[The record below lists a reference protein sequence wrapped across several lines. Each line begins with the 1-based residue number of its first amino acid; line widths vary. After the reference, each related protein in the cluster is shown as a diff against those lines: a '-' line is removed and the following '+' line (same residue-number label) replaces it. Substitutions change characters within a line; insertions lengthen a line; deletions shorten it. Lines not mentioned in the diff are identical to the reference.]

1 MELACVYALSFSP
14 TGSTRRAVGRIARQ
28 LAGVLDLPWREIPWT
43 LPAQRAEA
51 RVFGPSDLV
60 VVGGP
65 TYAGKLPNKI
75 LPDYQSKLRG
85 SGTPAVAVVT
95 FGNRSFD
102 NALAELCA
110 VLEADGFQ
118 LAGAG
123 AFGAVHAFT
132 DALAPG
138 RPGPADEA
146 QMDDFARRLAE
157 KLRADEP
164 LQPLAVPGD
173 PAAPYYT
180 PRRED
185 GPPAKFLKAKPRT
198 DPARCGGCGLC
209 AQNCPM
215 GSIDRARPDQVT
227 GVCIKCQSCVRGCPR
242 QAKYFDDPE
251 FLSHIKM
258 LEQNFQRPAENQL
271 FFPGEGGTGR

>member
-1 MELACVYALSFSP
+1 MVPTQVWSVYWSATGNTRQTAEVIGGALAQALGCP
-14 TGSTRRAVGRIARQ
+14 WKA
-28 LAGVLDLPWREIPWT
+28 LDFT
-43 LPAQRAEA
+43 LPAA
-51 RVFGPSDLV
+51 RTGPLAFQPGDV
-60 VVGGP
+60 VVFAMP

-180 PRRED
+180 PRRAD
-185 GPPAKFLKAKPRT
+185 GQPAKFLKAKPRT

-251 FLSHIKM
+251 FLSHITM

>member
-1 MELACVYALSFSP
+1 MVPTQVWSVYWSATGNTRQTAEVIGGALAQALGCP
-14 TGSTRRAVGRIARQ
+14 WKT
-28 LAGVLDLPWREIPWT
+28 LDFT
-43 LPAQRAEA
+43 LPAA
-51 RVFGPSDLV
+51 RTGPLSFQPGDV
-60 VVGGP
+60 VVFAMP

-185 GPPAKFLKAKPRT
+185 GQPAKFLKAKPRT

-242 QAKYFDDPE
+242 QAKFFDDPE
-251 FLSHIKM
+251 FLSHITM

>member
-1 MELACVYALSFSP
+1 MELACLYALSFSP
-14 TGSTRRAVGRIARQ
+14 TGSTRRVVNRIAQ
-28 LAGVLDLPWREIPWT
+28 SLAGALGLPWWEIDWT
-43 LPAQRAEA
+43 LPAQRVEV
-51 RVFGPSDLV
+51 RTFGPADLV

-132 DALAPG
+132 NALAPG

-146 QMDDFARRLAE
+146 QMDDFAQQLAE
-157 KLRADEP
+157 KLRAEAP
-164 LQPLAVPGD
+164 LGPLTVPGD

-180 PRRED
+180 PKRAD
-185 GPPAKFLKAKPRT
+185 GQPAKFLKAKPRT
-198 DPARCGGCGLC
+198 DPARCDGCGLC
-209 AQNCPM
+209 ARNCPM
-215 GSIDRARPDQVT
+215 GSIDLAHPDQVT

-242 QAKYFDDPE
+242 QAKFFDDPD
-251 FLSHIKM
+251 FLSHVEM
-258 LEQNFQRPAENQL
+258 LEQNFQRPAENQW
-271 FFPGEGGTGR
+271 FFPGEG

>member
-1 MELACVYALSFSP
+1 MVPTQVWSVYWSATGNTRQTAEVIGGALAQALGCP
-14 TGSTRRAVGRIARQ
+14 WKA
-28 LAGVLDLPWREIPWT
+28 LDFT
-43 LPAQRAEA
+43 LPAA
-51 RVFGPSDLV
+51 RTGPLSFQPGDV
-60 VVGGP
+60 VVFAMP

-185 GPPAKFLKAKPRT
+185 GQPAKFLKAKPRT

-242 QAKYFDDPE
+242 QAKFFDDPE
-251 FLSHIKM
+251 FLSHITM

>member
-1 MELACVYALSFSP
+1 MELACIYALSFSP
-14 TGSTRRAVGRIARQ
+14 TGSTRRAAGRIAQQ
-28 LAGVLDLPWREIPWT
+28 LAGALGLPCREIDWT
-43 LPAQRAEA
+43 LPAQRAQV
-51 RVFGPSDLV
+51 RTFGPSDLV

-85 SGTPAVAVVT
+85 SGALAVAVVT

-102 NALAELCA
+102 NALAELCS
-110 VLEADGFQ
+110 VLGADGFQ

-132 DALAPG
+132 DTLAPG

-146 QMDDFARRLAE
+146 QMDDFAQQLAE
-157 KLRADEP
+157 KLRAGAP
-164 LQPLAVPGD
+164 LGPLTVPGD

-180 PRRED
+180 PKRAD
-185 GPPAKFLKAKPRT
+185 GQPAKFLKAKPRT
-198 DPARCGGCGLC
+198 DPARCDGCGLC

-215 GSIDRARPDQVT
+215 GSIDLAHPDQVT
-227 GVCIKCQSCVRGCPR
+227 GVCIKCQSCIRGCPR
-242 QAKYFDDPE
+242 QAKYFDDPD
-251 FLSHIKM
+251 FLSHVEM
-258 LEQNFQRPAENQL
+258 LEENFRRPAENQL
-271 FFPGEGGTGR
+271 FLPGEG

>member
-1 MELACVYALSFSP
+1 
-14 TGSTRRAVGRIARQ
+14 
-28 LAGVLDLPWREIPWT
+28 
-43 LPAQRAEA
+43 
-51 RVFGPSDLV
+51 
-60 VVGGP
+60 
-65 TYAGKLPNKI
+65 
-75 LPDYQSKLRG
+75 
-85 SGTPAVAVVT
+85 
-95 FGNRSFD
+95 
-102 NALAELCA
+102 
-110 VLEADGFQ
+110 
-118 LAGAG
+118 
-123 AFGAVHAFT
+123 
-132 DALAPG
+132 
-138 RPGPADEA
+138 
-146 QMDDFARRLAE
+146 MDDFARRLAE

-185 GPPAKFLKAKPRT
+185 GQPAKFLKAKPRT

-215 GSIDRARPDQVT
+215 GSIDRAHPDQVT

-242 QAKYFDDPE
+242 QAKFFDDPE